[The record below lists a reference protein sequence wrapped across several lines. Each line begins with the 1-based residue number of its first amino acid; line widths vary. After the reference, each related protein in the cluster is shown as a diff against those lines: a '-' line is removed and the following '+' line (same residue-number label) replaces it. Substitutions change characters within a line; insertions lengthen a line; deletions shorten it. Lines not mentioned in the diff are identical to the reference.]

1 MTKPSRSPGKSFKE
15 HSGFLTLARTTRRR
29 AQSGQAIAIV
39 AGMLVALTVLAA
51 LVFDI
56 GLTMS
61 DRRNLQAAADAA
73 ALAGARSLPVGTSQ
87 AHWTAMQYLSASLG
101 FTLPVA
107 SCSGAGACSA
117 GTYSV
122 GGYSIQF
129 TDAMRP
135 NSIVLYPSV
144 LDVVVNH
151 QQPSVFAR
159 MFGISQLTSA
169 AAARAI
175 TPGPQIDGSV
185 YAVAAV
191 SGNAM
196 INGGGA
202 AFQTVTG
209 PVYAYGSF
217 GANNVPHS
225 TGVPSVQTNY
235 DATPCPGNPANRLDN
250 GGGSNSLNYNTT
262 DGLPMPNSTN
272 VPPPITFDNASPV
285 ATGPTYTSAA
295 AAQDALG
302 NWKPGIY
309 NGFAPSG
316 GKMNGGVYKIINTA
330 GIALGSITNTVHT
343 TSGTSNGAYAVAI
356 VLDSS
361 DSGTLDISNAILNG
375 LDDLNPP
382 GYTGPRDPAGTHN
395 FVIFGGNGANAFA
408 GSISIG
414 PGATTDM
421 SGIIYLPKVTYV
433 SHGNSSPQFTGSL
446 TVASMTVN
454 GGGNGAQVFHW
465 VCGLNAVAGQSY
477 QGGLVR

>member
-1 MTKPSRSPGKSFKE
+1 VI
-15 HSGFLTLARTTRRR
+15 LA
-29 AQSGQAIAIV
+29 GLI
-39 AGMLVALTVLAA
+39 VALTVLAA
-51 LVFDI
+51 MVFDA
-56 GLTMS
+56 GLGMT
-61 DRRNLQAAADAA
+61 DRRNLQAFADAA
-73 ALAGARSLPVGTSQ
+73 ALAGARSYAPGANN
-87 AHWTAMQYLSASLG
+87 AHWVAMQYLGSSLS
-101 FTLPVA
+101 FSLPTG
-107 SCSGAGACSA
+107 SCSGSGSCPA
-117 GTYSV
+117 GTYTVS
-122 GGYSIQF
+122 GYTITLGDTSRQ
-129 TDAMRP
+129 
-135 NSIVLYPSV
+135 NSILTYPSV
-144 LDVVVNH
+144 LDVVISH

-159 MFGISQLTSA
+159 MIGFTTLTA
-169 AAARAI
+169 AASARAT
-175 TPGPQIDGSV
+175 TPGPQFNGAA

-235 DATPCPGNPANRLDN
+235 DSTPCPGNPANRLDN
-250 GGGSNSLNYNTT
+250 GGAGNSLNYNTT
-262 DGLPMPNSTN
+262 DGLPMPNNFNIAPPTN
-272 VPPPITFDNASPV
+272 YDNASPIAPNV
-285 ATGPTYTSAA
+285 TYTSAA
-295 AAQDALG
+295 AAQNALG

-343 TSGTSNGAYAVAI
+343 ASGTSNGADAVAI

-361 DSGTLDISNAILNG
+361 DTGTLDISNAVLNG

-395 FVIFGGNGANAFA
+395 FVIFGGNGPTAFA
-408 GSISIG
+408 GTISIG

-421 SGIIYLPKVTYV
+421 SGIIYLPKVSYV
-433 SHGNSSPQFTGSL
+433 SNGNSSPSFTGSL

-454 GGGNGAQVFHW
+454 GGGNGAQVFKW
-465 VCGLNAVAGQSY
+465 VCGLNAVNGQAY
-477 QGGLVR
+477 DGGLVR